1 MRKIIAI
8 VQFFIFTFAQT
19 AIAQPSAVKNVAK
32 SVFSLTTYRAD
43 GTVLANSH
51 GVFVGTE
58 GEGVSDLK
66 PFLGAARAEVVDA
79 SGKKMNVTRMLG
91 LNDIYDVARFRVDGK
106 TTPAQIAN
114 VPSTINQ
121 DAWLVTYSQKS
132 PQITDTKVKNVE
144 KFMDKYNYYIFETN
158 VPDNATGCP
167 YVNMYGQVI
176 GLLQVS
182 NLSSDT
188 HACDV
193 NYVRSLTTNGFSHN
207 DACYRQIAIPISLP
221 QDENQARL
229 MLLTAS
235 QGTDSLKAISVVNDF
250 IEQFPTAADGY
261 NSRAAIEAAAGQW
274 SLAEQTMLLGIKKCK
289 DKDEAHYNYAKLM
302 FGYATYG
309 LHWTLDDAMR
319 EAEAAHKAN
328 PLPLYRHLQ
337 AEIFFSKGEYQQS
350 LDIFKQL
357 SDDKSYATNELLYEQ
372 AQCMR
377 NLKVPNE
384 QVLALL
390 DSAINTTD
398 TLRILET
405 APYYYTR
412 AQVYVDMERYRDATF
427 DYTRYEY
434 LKQGHVDATF
444 YYEREQAEVKGKLYQ
459 QAIVDIARAIILTPQ
474 EPTYYA
480 ELANVQLRVNKVEDA
495 IKTAQKCTEI
505 APDYSEGYLLLGL
518 AQVQN
523 DQKAEGLANLQK
535 AKELGSDQADPLIEK
550 YK

>member
-1 MRKIIAI
+1 MKKKI
-8 VQFFIFTFAQT
+8 FIQLILAVFAQT
-19 AIAQPSAVKNVAK
+19 VVAQPSAVKNAAK

-43 GTVLANSH
+43 GTVLATSN

-79 SGKKMNVTRMLG
+79 SGKKMNVVRMVG

-106 TTPAQIAN
+106 TTPANVSN
-114 VPSTINQ
+114 VPSTVNQ
-121 DAWLVTYSQKS
+121 EAWLVTYAQKS
-132 PQITDTKVKNVE
+132 PQITSTKVKSVE
-144 KFMDKYNYYIFETN
+144 KFMDKYNYYIFGMN
-158 VPDNATGCP
+158 APDNATGCP
-167 YVNMYGQVI
+167 FVNMYGQVI
-176 GLLQVS
+176 GLLQMS
-182 NLSSDT
+182 KTSFDT

-193 NYVRSLTTNGFSHN
+193 NYVRSLTTNGFSAN
-207 DACYRQIAIPISLP
+207 NAYYRQIAIPIALP

-229 MLLTAS
+229 MLMTAG
-235 QGTDSLKAISVVNDF
+235 QGTDSLKAVSVANDF
-250 IEQFPTAADGY
+250 IEQFPTATDGY
-261 NSRAAIEAAAGQW
+261 NSRANIEAAAGQW
-274 SLAEQTMLLGIKKCK
+274 SQAEQTMQLGIKKSK
-289 DKDEAHYNYAKLM
+289 DKDEAHYNYARLM
-302 FGYATYG
+302 FGYATYN
-309 LHWTLDDAMR
+309 LHWTLDDAMK
-319 EAEAAHKAN
+319 ESEAAYKEK

-337 AEIFFSKGEYQQS
+337 GEIFFRKGEYQRA
-350 LDIFKQL
+350 LDIFKEL
-357 SDDKSYATNELLYEQ
+357 SNDKSYSTNELLYEQ

-377 NLKVPNE
+377 NLKAPNE

-434 LKQGHVDATF
+434 LRQGLVGADF
-444 YYEREQAEVKGKLYQ
+444 YYEREQAELKGKLFQ
-459 QAIVDIARAIILTPQ
+459 QALNDIARAIKLNPR
-474 EPTYYA
+474 EPVYYA
-480 ELANVQLRVNKVEDA
+480 EMANVQLRVNKVEDA
-495 IKTAQKCTEI
+495 IMVAKRCTEI
-505 APDYSEGYLLLGL
+505 APDYAEGYLVLGL

-523 DQKAEGLANLQK
+523 NQKAEGLANLQK
-535 AKELGSDQADPLIEK
+535 AKELGSDQAEPLIEK